1 MIELLTL
8 VVFFILF
15 MLAVVWSPFLAQHR
29 SQQLADN
36 SFRDQTNIDLYHEH
50 KAEIEKDFTHGDIDE
65 ESYHYL
71 LTELDQSLLQDI
83 DENSVEADKQTHSMA
98 NTEKPLSIGWPIVL
112 SGFILVFS
120 GYFYSQLGAY
130 DVLVNS
136 PASSSPA
143 SSQTGTTKITADQQA
158 QLEVNQLLK
167 LTKLE
172 PENTE
177 AWYSLGQALV
187 GLGEFNQALT
197 AYDKVIE
204 LEGERAELF
213 GAKAQAVYY
222 RDGQVI
228 SAQVEQL
235 INKALL
241 LDKKD
246 PATHIL
252 LGMHNFINDEYQ
264 QAIDYWQIVVNDAR
278 DNVNLEVLQGAID
291 EAKNKL
297 LITNSPPSSAQKGP
311 QLSLVVSI
319 ADNVFSELAEGEDK
333 VVFIYAIPTTGPR
346 MPVAAVKVQASD
358 LPLELVFT
366 DQSAMTPQAK
376 LSDVNK
382 VHIFA
387 IISSTGEIG
396 IKSGDFKAEV
406 SDVLVSETSVI
417 ELVINSK
424 VE

>member
-1 MIELLTL
+1 MIELLML
-8 VVFFILF
+8 VIFFILF
-15 MLAVVWSPFLAQHR
+15 MLAVVWSPFLVQHR
-29 SQQLADN
+29 SQKLADN

-50 KAEIEKDFTHGDIDE
+50 KAEIEKDFTHGDIDQ

-83 DENSVEADKQTHSMA
+83 DENSAEADVQAHLIEKK
-98 NTEKPLSIGWPIVL
+98 EKPLSIGWPIVL
-112 SGFILVFS
+112 SCFMLVFS
-120 GYFYSQLGAY
+120 GYYYSQFGAY

-136 PASSSPA
+136 PAPV
-143 SSQTGTTKITADQQA
+143 SSQSGSTEITAEQQA
-158 QLEVNQLLK
+158 QLQVNQLLK
-167 LTKLE
+167 LTELE

-177 AWYSLGQALV
+177 AWFSLAQALV
-187 GLGEFNQALT
+187 GVGQFNQALT
-197 AYDKVIE
+197 AFDKVIE

-213 GAKAQAVYY
+213 GAKAQATYY

-228 SAQVEQL
+228 NPEVEQL

-252 LGMHNFINDEYQ
+252 LGMHNFINNEYQ
-264 QAIDYWQIVVNDAR
+264 QAIDYWQIVVNDGRA
-278 DNVNLEVLQGAID
+278 NVNVDVLQGAID

-297 LITNSPPSSAQKGP
+297 LTTNVPQNSALTGP
-311 QLSLVVSI
+311 KLSLQVSI
-319 ADNVFSELAEGEDK
+319 ADNVFSELVKGEDK

-358 LPLELVFT
+358 LPLALVFT
-366 DQSAMTPQAK
+366 DQSAMTPQVK
-376 LSDVNK
+376 LSDVDK
-382 VHIFA
+382 VNLFA

-417 ELVINSK
+417 ELVIDSK
-424 VE
+424 VD

>member
-1 MIELLTL
+1 M
-8 VVFFILF
+8 
-15 MLAVVWSPFLAQHR
+15 
-29 SQQLADN
+29 
-36 SFRDQTNIDLYHEH
+36 
-50 KAEIEKDFTHGDIDE
+50 
-65 ESYHYL
+65 
-71 LTELDQSLLQDI
+71 
-83 DENSVEADKQTHSMA
+83 
-98 NTEKPLSIGWPIVL
+98 
-112 SGFILVFS
+112 LVFS
-120 GYFYSQLGAY
+120 GYYYSQFGAY

-136 PASSSPA
+136 PAPV
-143 SSQTGTTKITADQQA
+143 SSQSGSTEITAEQQA
-158 QLEVNQLLK
+158 QLQVNQLLK
-167 LTKLE
+167 LTELE

-177 AWYSLGQALV
+177 AWFSLAQALV
-187 GLGEFNQALT
+187 GVGQFNQALT
-197 AYDKVIE
+197 AFDKVIE

-213 GAKAQAVYY
+213 GAKAQATYY

-228 SAQVEQL
+228 NPEVEQL

-252 LGMHNFINDEYQ
+252 LGMHNFINNEYQ
-264 QAIDYWQIVVNDAR
+264 QAIDYWQIVVNDGRA
-278 DNVNLEVLQGAID
+278 NVNVDVLQGAID

-297 LITNSPPSSAQKGP
+297 LTTNAPQNSALTGP
-311 QLSLVVSI
+311 KLSLQVSI
-319 ADNVFSELAEGEDK
+319 ADNVFSELVKGEDK

-358 LPLELVFT
+358 LPLALVFT

-376 LSDVNK
+376 LSDVDK
-382 VHIFA
+382 VNLFA

-417 ELVINSK
+417 ELVIDSK
-424 VE
+424 VD